1 MSTPIITD
9 EDARV
14 NWGLWRPVT
23 KKEIQIVRPVII
35 AGTPHRIGD
44 VVTVKEGDAY
54 SMIANGQ
61 ATWYPPLPTEEDSP
75 EVLAKRRTRALN
87 SGPYKVEITRRCLVK
102 GFPCDPG
109 EIVSVDEDDAI
120 CLATSRG
127 KIIGRPPEEEDI
139 EMKVLRLIEEKLR
152 DAPAM

>member
-1 MSTPIITD
+1 MSD
-9 EDARV
+9 DQARV
-14 NWGLWRPVT
+14 NWGLWRPVN
-23 KKEIQIVRPVII
+23 KKGIQIIRPVMID
-35 AGTPHRIGD
+35 GTPHNVGD
-44 VVTVKEGDAY
+44 VVTVKEGDAL

-61 ATWYPPLPTEEDSP
+61 ATWYPPPPTEEESP
-75 EVLAKRRTRALN
+75 EVMAKRRKRALN
-87 SGPYKVEITRRCLVK
+87 SGPYKVEITRPCLVK